1 MTKYLI
7 IEDERFAYT
16 ELQRMMKKL
25 RPDYTLAGW
34 AKSVEQAV
42 ELLSREGFDF
52 LITDIRLGDGLCFEV
67 FERQPTSVPVIFT
80 TAYDEYAIKAFELN
94 SIDYL
99 LKPVEEADLSDAL
112 RKLEQHALVRPNSP
126 QYADLAQ
133 NYQSHVHKNRFL
145 IRLGD
150 TYRYVLTADVAY
162 FISEDKTTLLC
173 TLEGK
178 RYIIDYSLDQLEP
191 MLPAAQFFRL
201 SRACIA
207 NIKSIGRVSK
217 FFGGRLS
224 VALSPKTASDQLVS
238 RSRVTDFL
246 KWMDE

>member
-7 IEDERFAYT
+7 IENEKFAYA
-16 ELQRMMKKL
+16 ELQRMMTKL
-25 RPDYTLAGW
+25 RPSYSLVGW
-34 AKSVEQAV
+34 AQSVNQAV
-42 ELLSREGFDF
+42 ELLEKENFDF
-52 LITDIRLGDGLCFEV
+52 LITDIRLGDGLCFDA
-67 FERQPTSVPVIFT
+67 FEQHRTSVPVIFT

-99 LKPVEEADLSDAL
+99 LKPVEESDLSDAL
-112 RKLEQHALVRPNSP
+112 RKLETNLLVRTNSA
-126 QYADLAQ
+126 QYSEMAQ

-150 TYRYVLTADVAY
+150 TYRYVLTADTAY
-162 FISEDKTTLLC
+162 FVSEDKTTFLC

-191 MLPAAQFFRL
+191 MLPSEQFFRL

-224 VALSPKTASDQLVS
+224 VTLSPQTSTPVLVS
-238 RSRVTDFL
+238 RSRVGDFL
-246 KWMDE
+246 KWMDQ